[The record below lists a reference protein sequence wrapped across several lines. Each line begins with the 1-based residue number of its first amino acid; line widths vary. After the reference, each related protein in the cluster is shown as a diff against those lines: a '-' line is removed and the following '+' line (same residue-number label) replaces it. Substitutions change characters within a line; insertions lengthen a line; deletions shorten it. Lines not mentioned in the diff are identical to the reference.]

1 MRKGIK
7 QQPISQV
14 KWVPRAQLKANGYNP
29 NHVAPLE
36 LQLLKTSIL
45 ESGWTQP
52 IVVAPNGKTIIDG
65 FHRWTVAAD
74 PEIAALTNGQVPIVI
89 CNHPKLIQRMAA
101 SIRHNRARGEHA
113 VRPMIAIVQRLL
125 KNLSRKEIMRVLGM
139 QGEEVERLALLRAT
153 TDVHGHPNGN
163 FSEAW
168 IPEGPSPVI
177 RD

>member
-1 MRKGIK
+1 MQKGIK
-7 QQPISQV
+7 KQPISNV
-14 KWVPRAQLKANGYNP
+14 KWVPRTQLKTNNYNP
-29 NHVAPLE
+29 NHVPPLE

-52 IVVAPNGKTIIDG
+52 IVVAANEKTIIDG

-74 PEIAALTNGQVPIVI
+74 PEIAALTDGRVPIVI
-89 CNHPKLIQRMAA
+89 CDHNQLIQRMAA

-125 KNLSRKEIMRVLGM
+125 KRLSRKEVMRVLGM
-139 QGEEVERLALLRAT
+139 QREEVDRLALLRAT
-153 TDVHGHPNGN
+153 TDVHGDIDGKL
-163 FSEAW
+163 SEAW
-168 IPEGPSPVI
+168 IPEGPPPVW